1 ENHGQGAL
9 VSKGAQRIDAASL
22 DNAQGIV
29 SGESDVTL
37 SIVGKLDNGQGGLV
51 SAQRALSFE
60 RDDTL
65 LNNAGGRIN
74 GGSLLLKGASLDN
87 SDGQLISQG
96 RLDAI
101 LGGALVNTGAARLAS
116 GGDLLL
122 RSASVDNRGGKLVSQ
137 GLLEITTG
145 SLDNSAS
152 GTLANQAG
160 MSLRLGGGALRN
172 QQDGLIFSQ
181 AGALD
186 VQAGSLDNRQGTL
199 QAQGDNR
206 LRIGGALDNQG
217 GRLDSRAGNLDL
229 QSGSL
234 DNGAGGVLNSAKGW
248 LKLVTGLFDNSAGVT
263 QAQSLEIRAGQGVR
277 NQQGHLSALGGDNRI
292 VTADFDNQGGG
303 LYASGLLSLDGQR
316 FLNQGAAAGQGGKVG
331 AGRIDFSLAGALA
344 NRFGQLESESELHL
358 RAAAIDNSGG
368 SLRALGR
375 SGSTRLVAGG
385 LNNAY
390 GVLESANQDLD
401 LQLGSLANAGGRI
414 LHTGNGT
421 FGLDSGQVI
430 RAGG

>member
-1 ENHGQGAL
+1 
-9 VSKGAQRIDAASL
+9 
-22 DNAQGIV
+22 
-29 SGESDVTL
+29 
-37 SIVGKLDNGQGGLV
+37 
-51 SAQRALSFE
+51 
-60 RDDTL
+60 
-65 LNNAGGRIN
+65 
-74 GGSLLLKGASLDN
+74 
-87 SDGQLISQG
+87 
-96 RLDAI
+96 
-101 LGGALVNTGAARLAS
+101 
-116 GGDLLL
+116 
-122 RSASVDNRGGKLVSQ
+122 
-137 GLLEITTG
+137 
-145 SLDNSAS
+145 
-152 GTLANQAG
+152 
-160 MSLRLGGGALRN
+160 
-172 QQDGLIFSQ
+172 
-181 AGALD
+181 
-186 VQAGSLDNRQGTL
+186 
-199 QAQGDNR
+199 
-206 LRIGGALDNQG
+206 
-217 GRLDSRAGNLDL
+217 
-229 QSGSL
+229 
-234 DNGAGGVLNSAKGW
+234 
-248 LKLVTGLFDNSAGVT
+248 LVTGLFDNSAGVT

-375 SGSTRLVAGG
+375 SGSTRLVAGD

-430 RAGG
+430 RAGGELTTNGLLDIRASEWTNSSVLQAGRLNLDIGTFRQTAEGKLLAVQSFTGRGGDWSNDGLLASDGSFRLELSGGYRGNGRATSLGDFALNAASLDLGNAASLAGGANVTLGARNLLVNRGRITAAGDLVASAASLNNYGTLGGGGNLRLNAPALLNERGLLFSGADMTLRAGDITNLYGDVYSLGRLDIARDD

>member
-1 ENHGQGAL
+1 
-9 VSKGAQRIDAASL
+9 
-22 DNAQGIV
+22 
-29 SGESDVTL
+29 
-37 SIVGKLDNGQGGLV
+37 
-51 SAQRALSFE
+51 
-60 RDDTL
+60 
-65 LNNAGGRIN
+65 
-74 GGSLLLKGASLDN
+74 
-87 SDGQLISQG
+87 
-96 RLDAI
+96 
-101 LGGALVNTGAARLAS
+101 
-116 GGDLLL
+116 
-122 RSASVDNRGGKLVSQ
+122 
-137 GLLEITTG
+137 
-145 SLDNSAS
+145 
-152 GTLANQAG
+152 
-160 MSLRLGGGALRN
+160 
-172 QQDGLIFSQ
+172 
-181 AGALD
+181 
-186 VQAGSLDNRQGTL
+186 
-199 QAQGDNR
+199 
-206 LRIGGALDNQG
+206 
-217 GRLDSRAGNLDL
+217 
-229 QSGSL
+229 
-234 DNGAGGVLNSAKGW
+234 GAGGVLNSAKGW

-277 NQQGHLSALGGDNRI
+277 NQQ

-344 NRFGQLESESELHL
+344 NRFGQLESESELHLRAAAIDNSGGSLRELHL

-430 RAGG
+430 RAGGELTTNGLLDIRASEWTNSSVLQAGRLNLDIGTFRQTAEGKLLAVQSFTGRGGDWSNDGLLASDGSLRLELSGGYRGNGRATSLGDFARATSLGDFALNAASLDLGNAASLAGGANVTLGAGNLLVNRGRITAAGDLVASAASLNNYGTLG

>member
-1 ENHGQGAL
+1 
-9 VSKGAQRIDAASL
+9 
-22 DNAQGIV
+22 
-29 SGESDVTL
+29 
-37 SIVGKLDNGQGGLV
+37 
-51 SAQRALSFE
+51 
-60 RDDTL
+60 
-65 LNNAGGRIN
+65 
-74 GGSLLLKGASLDN
+74 
-87 SDGQLISQG
+87 
-96 RLDAI
+96 
-101 LGGALVNTGAARLAS
+101 ALVNTGAARLAS

-137 GLLEITTG
+137 GLLEISAG

-152 GTLANQAG
+152 GTLASQAD

-181 AGALD
+181 AGALE

>member
-1 ENHGQGAL
+1 
-9 VSKGAQRIDAASL
+9 
-22 DNAQGIV
+22 
-29 SGESDVTL
+29 
-37 SIVGKLDNGQGGLV
+37 
-51 SAQRALSFE
+51 
-60 RDDTL
+60 
-65 LNNAGGRIN
+65 
-74 GGSLLLKGASLDN
+74 
-87 SDGQLISQG
+87 
-96 RLDAI
+96 
-101 LGGALVNTGAARLAS
+101 
-116 GGDLLL
+116 
-122 RSASVDNRGGKLVSQ
+122 
-137 GLLEITTG
+137 
-145 SLDNSAS
+145 
-152 GTLANQAG
+152 
-160 MSLRLGGGALRN
+160 
-172 QQDGLIFSQ
+172 
-181 AGALD
+181 
-186 VQAGSLDNRQGTL
+186 
-199 QAQGDNR
+199 
-206 LRIGGALDNQG
+206 
-217 GRLDSRAGNLDL
+217 
-229 QSGSL
+229 
-234 DNGAGGVLNSAKGW
+234 
-248 LKLVTGLFDNSAGVT
+248 
-263 QAQSLEIRAGQGVR
+263 R

-375 SGSTRLVAGG
+375 SGSTRLVAGD

-430 RAGG
+430 RAGGELTTNGLLDIRASEWTNSSVLQAGRLNLDIGTFRQTAEGKLLAVQSFTGRGGDWSNDGLLASDGSLR